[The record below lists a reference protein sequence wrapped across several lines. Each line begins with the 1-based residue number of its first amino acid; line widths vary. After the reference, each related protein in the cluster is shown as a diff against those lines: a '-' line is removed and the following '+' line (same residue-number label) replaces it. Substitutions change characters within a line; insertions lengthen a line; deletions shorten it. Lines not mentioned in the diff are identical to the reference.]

1 VLSGGGGIWLAGL
14 LVAALPVAARAIG
27 ARATL
32 LRAAALVAL
41 TALLCVPVLASGG
54 FLPPTSS
61 SISSATALGN
71 LLDPLNGL
79 QLFGIWPAGDFRL
92 DPVDPGAAYGLI
104 GATAAAAMVGLGAAW
119 RRRASATLI
128 YVVGALAACGVIAA
142 IGSPWIVG
150 KAMAMASPAILLVAG
165 AGAAVLWTG
174 RAGRTRLIE
183 RAAGAALLAAIGVGV
198 LWSGA
203 LAYRDVNLAP
213 RDQLG
218 ELETI
223 GHRIAG
229 QGPTLMTEYQPYGVR
244 HFLRDAEP
252 EGASEL
258 RRRQVPLLGGATL
271 PKGATA
277 DTDRFRLAG
286 LLAYRTL
293 VLRRSPTQSR
303 PPSPYR
309 LTWRGRY
316 YEVWQRPEG
325 LESSVIDHLGLGS
338 TEDPTGTPRCSAVVR
353 LAREAGPLGTLVAA
367 RRPGVEAIPLQRTEY
382 PSAWRWAGYPRTLLP
397 VGAGAIRSQVRVPRE
412 GRYEVWL
419 GGSVRPSVHLSI
431 DGREAGEVRHQLNNA
446 GEFVLLG
453 KARLDAGEHEL
464 AIRFGGSDLHPG
476 SGGAPSPIGPL
487 ELSAADPA
495 QARLTRVSS
504 DRASSLCGQR
514 LDWIE
519 ASAPGG
525 VGGD

>member
-1 VLSGGGGIWLAGL
+1 MLIYAGGG
-14 LVAALPVAARAIG
+14 
-27 ARATL
+27 
-32 LRAAALVAL
+32 
-41 TALLCVPVLASGG
+41 
-54 FLPPTSS
+54 
-61 SISSATALGN
+61 
-71 LLDPLNGL
+71 
-79 QLFGIWPAGDFRL
+79 
-92 DPVDPGAAYGLI
+92 
-104 GATAAAAMVGLGAAW
+104 
-119 RRRASATLI
+119 
-128 YVVGALAACGVIAA
+128 LAACGVIVL
-142 IGSPWIVG
+142 IGSPWIAG
-150 KAMAMASPAILLVAG
+150 KAMAMASPVILLLGG
-165 AGAAVLWTG
+165 AGAAALWTG
-174 RAGRTRLIE
+174 RGGRTRLIE

-198 LWSGA
+198 FWSGA

-213 RDQLG
+213 RDQLA

-244 HFLRDAEP
+244 HFLRDSDP

-258 RRRQVPLLGGATL
+258 RRRQVPLRGGGTL
-271 PKGATA
+271 PKGSTA
-277 DTDRFRLAG
+277 DTDRFRLAS

-338 TEDPTGTPRCSAVVR
+338 TTDPTGTPKCSAVIR
-353 LAREAGPLGTLVAA
+353 LAREAGALGTLVAA
-367 RRPGVEAIPLQRTEY
+367 RRAPVEIIPLQRTSH

-397 VGAGAIRSQVRVPRE
+397 VDAGTIRSRVRVPHA
-412 GRYEVWL
+412 GRYEIWL
-419 GGSVRPSVHLSI
+419 GGSVRPRGDLSV
-431 DGREAGEVRHQLNNA
+431 DGRQVGQVRHQLNNA

-453 KARLDAGEHEL
+453 KAHLDTGDHEL
-464 AIRFGGSDLHPG
+464 VIRFGGPDLHPG

-495 QARLTRVSS
+495 SDRLTRVPA
-504 DRASSLCGQR
+504 DRASSLCGRR

-519 ASAPGG
+519 ALAPGG